1 MNKYMV
7 SGTIGVV
14 GGFITSLF
22 GGWTNDLST
31 LVCFMVVDFVT
42 GLMVAAVFKK
52 SNKTT
57 TGAMSSQVGFQGL
70 CKKGLTLMFVLI
82 GHRLDVSLGLDYVK
96 TTIII
101 ASIVNELTSIIENAG
116 LMGFPVPKIL
126 VNMIDVLKG
135 RSGDNGSK
143 KNASKQK

>member
-1 MNKYMV
+1 MV